1 MFCVLILKFL
11 KKYQMKSIQKSKN
24 LSALV
29 YIIVIFTVSS
39 CAPIHKLK
47 FVADAGPESVKNE
60 YSNIRSEKTIQP
72 YDYLYIKIFSL
83 DEKTNAIF
91 NDRYYTVENE
101 LLSYVVDNEGKIT
114 LPFIG
119 IIEVRDL
126 TINEAR
132 EKIEKS
138 FQRYLNDISV
148 VVRFVSN
155 KVTVLGEVA
164 YPGQHAF
171 YDEKITVFQAIGYA
185 GGATDY
191 GSLSTV
197 TLVREK
203 DNIIRYYYLD
213 LTKKN
218 IASSEYYY
226 LLPNDVL
233 IINPIKAKYRE
244 LRDYALSLTATVLT
258 SISAVLSIIL
268 ITRSL

>member
-1 MFCVLILKFL
+1 MNITKKSPGLLMTLLSCLIFF
-11 KKYQMKSIQKSKN
+11 I
-24 LSALV
+24 
-29 YIIVIFTVSS
+29 SS
-39 CAPIHKLK
+39 CAPINKLK
-47 FVADAGPESVKNE
+47 FVADAGPGSITNAFRAE
-60 YSNIRSEKTIQP
+60 RSEKTIQP

-83 DEKTNAIF
+83 DEKTNSIF
-91 NDRYYTVENE
+91 NERYFSVENE
-101 LLSYVVDNEGKIT
+101 LLSYVVDNEGIIT

-119 IIEVRDL
+119 NIYVKDM

-132 EKIEKS
+132 VTIEQSFEK
-138 FQRYLNDISV
+138 YLNDISI

-155 KVTVLGEVA
+155 KVTLLGEVA
-164 YPGQHAF
+164 APGQHAF

-185 GGATDY
+185 GGTTTFGD
-191 GSLSTV
+191 LSTV

-203 DNIIRYYYLD
+203 DNVITYYYLD

-233 IINPIKAKYRE
+233 VINPIKAKYRE
-244 LRDYALSLTATVLT
+244 LRDYALTLTASVLT